1 MWALEKTPESSLD
14 SKKIKPVYL
23 KGDQPWIF
31 TERTDAEA
39 AVFWSYDVNR
49 WLIGKVPDAG
59 KDWGQKEKRA
69 SEDEM
74 AGQHHWCSEHEL
86 GQTLGDGEGQEGL
99 PCCSP
104 WGRRESDMTG
114 WLNNKNNKIAL
125 ITGRSKE
132 HQTGTQFTVTG
143 GNVTLPQLFLFY
155 WWARQFGRTHWWS
168 AAIIFIPLWRLLK
181 FPRTRAGEGGW
192 SRMYD
197 GVPCNWRVALSYL
210 QPVARSQGDGFSLS

>member
-1 MWALEKTPESSLD
+1 MLEKTPESPLD
-14 SKKIKPVYL
+14 SKEIQPVNL

-31 TERTDAEA
+31 TGRIDAEA
-39 AVFWSYDVNR
+39 SVFWSYDANR
-49 WLIGKVPDAG
+49 WLMGKVPDAG
-59 KDWGQKEKRA
+59 KDWGQKERRA

-74 AGQHHWCSEHEL
+74 AGRHHWCNEHEL
-86 GQTLGDGEGQEGL
+86 GQTLGDGERQEGL

-132 HQTGTQFTVTG
+132 HQTGTQFTVTV

-155 WWARQFGRTHWWS
+155 WWARQFGRTHLSS
-168 AAIIFIPLWRLLK
+168 AAIIFIQLWRLLK

-197 GVPCNWRVALSYL
+197 GVPCNWRATLSYL
-210 QPVARSQGDGFSLS
+210 QPVAWSQGDGFSLS